1 MTGAGDCSY
10 TGYSFKFSSDDAPCA
25 HGRRC
30 SYHPAC
36 TYLLQKIATL
46 GVEFAENG
54 LVVAGPSL
62 KLAQLFLLLEYGLLV
77 LS

>member
-1 MTGAGDCSY
+1 MAPTLATPSRP
-10 TGYSFKFSSDDAPCA
+10 SSDDTPCA

-30 SYHPAC
+30 SYHPVC
-36 TYLLQKIATL
+36 TFLFQKIATL
-46 GVEFAENG
+46 FVEFAVNC

-62 KLAQLFLLLEYGLLV
+62 KRAQLFLLLKNGLLV